1 MSVNEWELRPGG
13 MLVQR
18 KEEISSAHDAS
29 PSPSAGSSMLK
40 LHVSFGPQHH
50 QVSIPSQASF
60 GKILINPWSLCK
72 F

>member
-18 KEEISSAHDAS
+18 KDEISSAHDAS
-29 PSPSAGSSMLK
+29 PSPSSGSLLK

-50 QVSIPSQASF
+50 QVSISSQASF
-60 GKILINPWSLCK
+60 GKS
-72 F
+72 